1 MMDANR
7 IQKQAADALLDR
19 GLRYD
24 VGGEKITL
32 RALRYGTLLLLCS
45 EVAASELTIEAIE
58 EGEKNIFDFFARYG
72 ELVLRCIAIAEI
84 NNRDVLDEEAVSRRV
99 QFYKDS
105 LSALQV
111 YELFAQVIN
120 LSGIQTFTTTIR
132 FLLTTKEMN
141 LSPRT
146 EEGS

>member
-1 MMDANR
+1 MDAHR
-7 IQKQAADALLDR
+7 VQKQAADALLDR
-19 GLRYD
+19 GLRYE
-24 VGGEKITL
+24 VSGEKITL
-32 RALRYGTLLLLCS
+32 RALRYGTLLLICS
-45 EVAASELTIEAIE
+45 EVAASGLTLEAIE

-84 NNRDVLDEEAVSRRV
+84 NNRDILDEEAVSRRV
-99 QFYKDS
+99 QFYKDN

-132 FLLTTKEMN
+132 FLLTTKEAN

>member
-1 MMDANR
+1 MDANR

-19 GLRYD
+19 GLRYE
-24 VGGEKITL
+24 VSGEKITL
-32 RALRYGTLLLLCS
+32 RALRYGSLLLICS
-45 EVAASELTIEAIE
+45 EVAASGLTLEAIE
-58 EGEKNIFDFFARYG
+58 EGERNVFDFFARYG

-99 QFYKDS
+99 QFYKDN
-105 LSALQV
+105 LSALQA

-132 FLLTTKEMN
+132 FLLTTKEAN

>member
-1 MMDANR
+1 MDANR

-19 GLRYD
+19 GLRYE
-24 VGGEKITL
+24 VSGEKITL
-32 RALRYGTLLLLCS
+32 RALRYGTLLLICS
-45 EVAASELTIEAIE
+45 EVAASGLTLEAIE

-84 NNRDVLDEEAVSRRV
+84 NNCDVLDEEAVSRRV
-99 QFYKDS
+99 QFYKDN

-132 FLLTTKEMN
+132 FLLTTKEAN

>member
-1 MMDANR
+1 MDVNR

-19 GLRYD
+19 GLRYE
-24 VGGEKITL
+24 VSGEKITL
-32 RALRYGTLLLLCS
+32 RALRYGTLLILCS
-45 EVAASELTIEAIE
+45 EVAASGLTLEAIE

-99 QFYKDS
+99 QFYKDN

-132 FLLTTKEMN
+132 FLLTTKEAN

>member
-1 MMDANR
+1 MDANR

-32 RALRYGTLLLLCS
+32 RALRYGTLLLICS
-45 EVAASELTIEAIE
+45 EVAASGLTLEAIE
-58 EGEKNIFDFFARYG
+58 EGEKNVFDFFSRYG

-99 QFYKDS
+99 QFYKDN

-132 FLLTTKEMN
+132 FLLTAKEIN

>member
-1 MMDANR
+1 MDANR

-19 GLRYD
+19 GLRYE
-24 VGGEKITL
+24 VSGEKITL
-32 RALRYGTLLLLCS
+32 RALRYGTLLLICS
-45 EVAASELTIEAIE
+45 EVAASGLTLEAIE

-99 QFYKDS
+99 QFYKDN

-132 FLLTTKEMN
+132 FLLTTKEAN